1 MDRWLTVGIPAFK
14 AQDHICDCLAS
25 ISIQEIV
32 DEVRVI
38 IAKDNPD
45 DDYEFVKERFPNLD
59 ITILDCEK
67 NTGPGLAR
75 QRCADACTTEWIT
88 WIDAD
93 DVFFTPFSLEYLKGG
108 IKQDVVEVQGIF
120 YQEIT
125 GHPQGVRT
133 VPKNDLFHPWVFGRM
148 YRMEFLKKMG
158 IKFSELRA
166 MEDGEF
172 NWKIRMSIDGSP
184 LKINVLEAPV
194 YFWRTGSEHSITRI
208 GIDDDGI
215 PQYNFDMCQW
225 GATIASINAIKF
237 ARKKNP
243 FNGALIRFSTEMM
256 VGQYFTYVECLAKKP
271 IFAEQNFFNA
281 KRFYHECYK
290 DVEPQISDDVLE
302 NMYTVQRTGKAQ
314 DLIGIIPKITFWD
327 FMKKVKEDEYGGE
340 EEFQRI
346 REKLPEDIIAN
357 DKKSGVAM
365 Y

>member
-1 MDRWLTVGIPAFK
+1 
-14 AQDHICDCLAS
+14 
-25 ISIQEIV
+25 
-32 DEVRVI
+32 
-38 IAKDNPD
+38 
-45 DDYEFVKERFPNLD
+45 
-59 ITILDCEK
+59 
-67 NTGPGLAR
+67 
-75 QRCADACTTEWIT
+75 
-88 WIDAD
+88 
-93 DVFFTPFSLEYLKGG
+93 
-108 IKQDVVEVQGIF
+108 
-120 YQEIT
+120 
-125 GHPQGVRT
+125 
-133 VPKNDLFHPWVFGRM
+133 
-148 YRMEFLKKMG
+148 
-158 IKFSELRA
+158 
-166 MEDGEF
+166 
-172 NWKIRMSIDGSP
+172 MSIDGSP

-271 IFAEQNFFNA
+271 VFAEQNFFNA

-327 FMKKVKEDEYGGE
+327 FMKRVKEEEYGGE

-346 REKLPEDIIAN
+346 RAKLPEDIIAN
-357 DKKSGVAM
+357 DQKSGVAM